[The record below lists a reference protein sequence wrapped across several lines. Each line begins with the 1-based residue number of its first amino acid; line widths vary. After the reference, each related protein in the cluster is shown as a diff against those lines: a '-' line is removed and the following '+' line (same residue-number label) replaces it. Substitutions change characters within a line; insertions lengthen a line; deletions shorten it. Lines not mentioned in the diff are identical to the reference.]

1 MGEAGWGLISRIRTL
16 QSNFP
21 SALVLDL
28 NNLFPLFCEL
38 YYSGII
44 ILLLWKTEPYRIG
57 KKHNLEIPGYRRKL
71 GSKETNHEKAG

>member
-1 MGEAGWGLISRIRTL
+1 VYRILPFSVSTF
-16 QSNFP
+16 SGKVH